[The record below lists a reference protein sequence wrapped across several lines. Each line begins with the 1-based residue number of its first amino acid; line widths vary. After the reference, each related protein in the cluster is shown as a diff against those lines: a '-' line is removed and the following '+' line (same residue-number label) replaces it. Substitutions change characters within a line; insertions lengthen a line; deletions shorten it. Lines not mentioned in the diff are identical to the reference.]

1 MNNKFPKV
9 IIFNAPPQS
18 GKDTCAEYCCQFLPS
33 VHNRFKDFL
42 MVMAARILKIP
53 FKTFLEF
60 YDSEKDI
67 EDKIR
72 CINFYP
78 SHEFINEN
86 MQSYSVR
93 EFMIHL
99 SEYVMK
105 PIFGNMFFGL
115 EAGKKLSNDKWNI
128 FSDGGFPEE
137 IKGLLEY
144 TCKENII
151 VVKIQRDGCSF
162 ENDSR
167 GWIDESLVGETIVIP
182 NNDSLEE
189 LFLRLDYLIEN
200 VFIGKE

>member
-9 IIFNAPPQS
+9 IIFNAPPKS
-18 GKDTCAEYCCQFLPS
+18 GKDTAANYCCQFLPS
-33 VHNRFKDFL
+33 VHSQFKKPLIEMCARVLSIPLKEFL
-42 MVMAARILKIP
+42 ALYESSKNNEGV
-53 FKTFLEF
+53 
-60 YDSEKDI
+60 
-67 EDKIR
+67 
-72 CINFYP
+72 
-78 SHEFINEN
+78 FI
-86 MQSYSVR
+86 SYSDPLKTCQYFR
-93 EFMIHL
+93 TFNMRQFMIHI
-99 SEYVMK
+99 SENVMK
-105 PIFGNMFFGL
+105 PIFGDMFFGL